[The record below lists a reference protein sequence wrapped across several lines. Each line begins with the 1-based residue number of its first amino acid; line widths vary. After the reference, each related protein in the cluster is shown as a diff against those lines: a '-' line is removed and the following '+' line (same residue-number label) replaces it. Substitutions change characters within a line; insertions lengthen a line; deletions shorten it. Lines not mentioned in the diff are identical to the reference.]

1 MWDVQNARHSNVT
14 CLGYRMF
21 VIWDF
26 CVVRRSG
33 CEMWDTTGVRYLG
46 CGISWMCSEYGLFE
60 KCNCDVWRYAG
71 C

>member
-1 MWDVQNARHSNVT
+1 
-14 CLGYRMF
+14 
-21 VIWDF
+21 
-26 CVVRRSG
+26 
-33 CEMWDTTGVRYLG
+33 MWDTTGVRYLG